1 MLSGGDL
8 DGDLYNII
16 YDEALMP
23 SKTVAPAAYL
33 PAQPIDIGRPVTAN
47 DMAGFFVDFMRNDQL
62 GRIAIVH
69 QVFADLDSTF
79 SSNCLSLADLHS
91 TAVDFSKSGVPVD
104 PKKIP
109 RSPAYR
115 PDFMAPTA
123 STKVEKG
130 IKRPAAVDADV
141 APNRGRGYRYYES
154 DRVLGRLYRAVDE
167 DTFFQDLEDET
178 SSLFS
183 MEASD
188 NVLEDV
194 RDWVVSSINYSR
206 VQAYHTMARE
216 VRD

>member
-115 PDFMAPTA
+115 PDFM
-123 STKVEKG
+123 
-130 IKRPAAVDADV
+130 
-141 APNRGRGYRYYES
+141 
-154 DRVLGRLYRAVDE
+154 
-167 DTFFQDLEDET
+167 
-178 SSLFS
+178 
-183 MEASD
+183 
-188 NVLEDV
+188 
-194 RDWVVSSINYSR
+194 
-206 VQAYHTMARE
+206 
-216 VRD
+216 